1 MDADRYG
8 AHAAGERMK
17 RLALLD
23 TIALRST
30 SVYRNPRDISYLQI
44 VYGDLSGSKI
54 PCTPIDK
61 DGIVYHASDIPMQI
75 ITQVQREGSP
85 IDSGFVAYRSRQDE
99 TGMAI
104 ACVVFD
110 NPQYDAKISISG
122 KGAIKLDTGELI
134 ENPADHISD
143 LLLNVQGYEPD
154 SIDTAELAR
163 FYSDCLTQGIRTA
176 TIINNGQKTIKEHLD
191 ELAANI
197 HAQWLISDGK
207 AVMRLKWL

>member
-1 MDADRYG
+1 MR
-8 AHAAGERMK
+8 
-17 RLALLD
+17 RLTLLD
-23 TIALRST
+23 PIALRST
-30 SVYRNPRDISYLQI
+30 SVYRNPRDISYLQL

-75 ITQVQREGSP
+75 ITQVQKDGSP
-85 IDSGFVAYRSRQDE
+85 IQAGFTAYQARQDE
-99 TGMAI
+99 TGRAI

-110 NPQYDAKISISG
+110 NPQYDARISVSG

-143 LLLNVQGYEPD
+143 LLLNVQGYDPA
-154 SIDTAELAR
+154 SIDTGELAR
-163 FYSDCLTQGIRTA
+163 FYSDCLTQGVRTA
-176 TIINNGQKTIKEHLD
+176 CIINTQQTLKEHLD
-191 ELAANI
+191 ELARNI
-197 HAQWLISDGK
+197 HAHWMISDGK